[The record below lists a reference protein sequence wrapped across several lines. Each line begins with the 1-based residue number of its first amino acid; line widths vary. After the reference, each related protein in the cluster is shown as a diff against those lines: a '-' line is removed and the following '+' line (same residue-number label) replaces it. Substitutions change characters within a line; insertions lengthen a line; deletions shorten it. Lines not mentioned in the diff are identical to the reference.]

1 MPVFRINKNN
11 DYTTMSNAHL
21 KDKRISLKAKGLL
34 SEMLSLPDDWK
45 YSIKGLVS
53 INKEEE
59 TSIKATLK
67 ELQTFKYLIVT
78 KQLPNETSSGRI
90 EYIYDIFE
98 KPKQEGE
105 KQEVE
110 NLPLEILP
118 LENQVQYNTNNKIL
132 NNKIYNNNNKKEIYK
147 ESWDCDAYVKQLT
160 DGVVSFLNDKSERN
174 YRTNNPKTES
184 LVRARLKE
192 GFREIDFLQVIEK
205 KCKDWLNTDMEKY
218 LRPETLF
225 GTKFENY
232 VNERIRK

>member
-1 MPVFRINKNN
+1 MPVIRVEKTNN
-11 DYTTMSNAHL
+11 YTVMSNYHL
-21 KDKRISLKAKGLL
+21 QEKGLSLKAKGLL
-34 SEMLSLPDDWK
+34 SQMLSLPNDWN
-45 YSIKGLVS
+45 YSIKGLVA

-67 ELQTFKYLIVT
+67 ELQRFKYLIIT

-132 NNKIYNNNNKKEIYK
+132 NNKINNKKEIYK
-147 ESWDCDAYVKQLT
+147 ESWDCKIYVEKLT
-160 DGVVSFLNDKSERN
+160 DGVIGYLNDKSERN
-174 YRTNNPKTES
+174 FKANNPKTQS
-184 LVRARLKE
+184 LIRARLKDCFKE
-192 GFREIDFLQVIEK
+192 MDFIEVIDK
-205 KCKDWLNTDMEKY
+205 KGKDWLDTDMEKY

-232 VNERIRK
+232 VNERKRK

>member
-1 MPVFRINKNN
+1 MAIFRINKNK
-11 DYTTMSNAHL
+11 DYTTMSNIHL

-34 SEMLSLPDDWK
+34 SQMLSLPDDWN
-45 YSIKGLVS
+45 YSIKGLVA

-59 TSIKATLK
+59 TSIKTTLK
-67 ELQTFKYLIVT
+67 ELQRFKYLIIT

-98 KPKQEGE
+98 KPKQDSE

-110 NLPLEILP
+110 NLGVEFLGV
-118 LENQVQYNTNNKIL
+118 ENQVQYNTNNKIL
-132 NNKIYNNNNKKEIYK
+132 NNKILKNKEIYK
-147 ESWDCDAYVKQLT
+147 ESWDCDSYVKQLT
-160 DGVVSFLNDKSERN
+160 DGVVSYLNDKSERN
-174 YRTNNPKTES
+174 FKPNNPKTQS

-192 GFREIDFLQVIEK
+192 GFTEIDFLQVIEK

-232 VNERIRK
+232 VNERRRK